1 MLISYARI
9 KNMKIALYALPDIT
23 IGKQNIKDVRLDQVD
38 KLVKAKKK
46 TSVQVELVG
55 ENEIPNADAILTF
68 SDSRTDLI
76 IKDLEFVEGR
86 LGRSASD
93 DEKALLQKLK
103 AVLEKEEFI
112 FSSPLTPQE
121 KELMSGYGLVTGKP
135 VVCVE
140 KQELEDISSVLA
152 KAYKESGYISFFT
165 VGDKE
170 NRAWSLKQGATAW
183 EAAGVIHSD
192 IQKGFIRAE
201 IIGFND
207 FIQAGGETQAKQ
219 AGKQRLEQ
227 KDYIMQDADL
237 ANFRFNK

>member
-1 MLISYARI
+1 MLISYART
-9 KNMKIALYALPDIT
+9 KNMKIALYSVPDLT
-23 IGKQNIKDVRLDQVD
+23 AGKHNIKDPRLDQAD

-46 TSVQVELVG
+46 TPVQVELVG
-55 ENEIPNADAILTF
+55 ENDIPNADAILTL
-68 SDSRTDLI
+68 SDSRADLI

-86 LGRSASD
+86 LARSASD
-93 DEKALLQKLK
+93 EEKALLQKLK
-103 AVLEKEEFI
+103 TVLEKEEFV

-201 IIGFND
+201 IISFND